1 MRNNP
6 PSDSQATADR
16 DLALSAFAF
25 IAADDE
31 LVAGLLNAGGAS
43 ASDLRAMAQRPE
55 FAGFILDFLL
65 EADDRVLAFA
75 AAEGIS
81 PEAVQRARWRLEGIA
96 PD

>member
-1 MRNNP
+1 MRDNP
-6 PSDSQATADR
+6 LAGAQVTADR
-16 DLALSAFAF
+16 DLALRAFAF
-25 IAADDE
+25 VAADDA
-31 LVAGLLNAGGAS
+31 LVAALLDAAGAS

-81 PEAVQRARWRLEGIA
+81 PEAVHRARWRLEGESR
-96 PD
+96 D